1 MDNLPICPI
10 CGSQT
15 IGALDEWGKTMFH
28 IHCPQCRINVGGPP
42 NYKTIQEFLALANF
56 LKDKH
61 YENNYFFKNT
71 EKIEII
77 SKQKS
82 YFDYSIGMV
91 EVQK

>member
-1 MDNLPICPI
+1 MDNLPVCPI

-15 IGALDEWGKTMFH
+15 FGTYDEWGKTIFH
-28 IHCPQCRINVGGPP
+28 IHCPQCRINVGGPFSF
-42 NYKTIQEFLALANF
+42 KTVQEFLALANF

-61 YENNYFFKNT
+61 YENDYFLKD
-71 EKIEII
+71 KIL
-77 SKQKS
+77 SKQKF